1 MKKILALLLFIPSLV
16 FSQKLRDSIRFSG
29 PIFKGIYSEV
39 YQQPLLLEYE
49 VTCVNGT
56 ISRSTLDFYKVDSIK
71 TSDAADYAYNVYD
84 KGHLAPAADFNCT
97 LDMLKQT
104 FSYLNCALQHEDLN
118 RGMWARLEDFE
129 RGLAKRYGPLK
140 IKVTVD
146 FKRPFVKVKGGATV
160 PTGFY
165 KEIYVRKTK
174 QTYLYYMPNSAPICT
189 KLSDYR
195 IS

>member
-1 MKKILALLLFIPSLV
+1 MKKTLVLLLLIPILT
-16 FSQKLRDSIRFSG
+16 FSQKLRDSVRFSG
-29 PIFKGIYSEV
+29 PVFKGIYSEV
-39 YQQPLLLEYE
+39 YQQPLVIEYE

-56 ISRSTLDFYKVDSIK
+56 VSRSTLDFYGVDSIK
-71 TSDAADYAYNVYD
+71 TSDAKDYAYNAYD

-104 FSYLNCALQHEDLN
+104 FSYLNCALQHQDLN

-146 FKRPFVKVKGGATV
+146 FKKPFVKVKGGATI

-174 QTYLYYMPNSAPICT
+174 QTYLYYMPNSAPICL

-195 IS
+195 L